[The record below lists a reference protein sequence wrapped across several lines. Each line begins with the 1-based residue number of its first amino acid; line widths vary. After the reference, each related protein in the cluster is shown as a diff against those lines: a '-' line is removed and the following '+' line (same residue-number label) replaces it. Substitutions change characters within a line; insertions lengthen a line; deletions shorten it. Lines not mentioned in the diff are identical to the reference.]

1 MGKTNNLDKRIKK
14 REQDL
19 KKQRKYNIKSKK
31 DFKKVDK
38 QLAEKFKKTNVN
50 YFPIV
55 FIELINVIFMY
66 ISWYIFQP
74 FPMLWGSFATM
85 RNILIALFTANS
97 IIGLIITYFKVRDI
111 VDYFAIFNVSKYF
124 DKEEFLYYRAKLLNL
139 PINLSLIYGI
149 RFLIFIKIGLII
161 GDQQGLYPISFLNN
175 LLAFYFFIF
184 ITVTILAYYLYEISL
199 SNQFEILKNIKI
211 GSEDSPFKMSKFSF
225 ILKSFLTLM
234 VPPALLAIL
243 LLFISYSLIQYAVKG
258 GTILSLELNYTAQN
272 IYSRLL
278 LFASLIFIIFT
289 ATYINYFRRNFK
301 FIKITLSELEQGNF
315 AFNATM
321 TAADELG
328 SIIQKINVVSIKLNS
343 LIKNS
348 MKTFNDISMTAQQNF
363 SFAQKIDINTE
374 NQKNSINN
382 LAKTVIE
389 LKDSTK
395 SIQDKSNK
403 SFKIISGSIKTLQRE
418 INTFENSL
426 ASFSQISEISK
437 KMTDSLKLI
446 VDIASH
452 TKLLALNASI
462 EASRVGE
469 SGKGF
474 GVVASEIRKMAES
487 SSVISDQVSELIDSI
502 NSKINVSIENSK
514 NIKNSI
520 LSILDQSKIIEDE
533 TNSILNLANT
543 QTTNTESIDII
554 TSEYVALT
562 NEGKNVSSDLERN
575 ANILISFISHL
586 EQQMH
591 EFSIFEDE
599 SNVIYDSEIEAIKQ
613 KINEQKKG
621 KKKNKIKLL
630 LTSDTSSQKA
640 IENKGEDDS
649 IPLILDSEEK
659 K

>member
-1 MGKTNNLDKRIKK
+1 
-14 REQDL
+14 
-19 KKQRKYNIKSKK
+19 
-31 DFKKVDK
+31 
-38 QLAEKFKKTNVN
+38 
-50 YFPIV
+50 
-55 FIELINVIFMY
+55 
-66 ISWYIFQP
+66 
-74 FPMLWGSFATM
+74 
-85 RNILIALFTANS
+85 
-97 IIGLIITYFKVRDI
+97 
-111 VDYFAIFNVSKYF
+111 
-124 DKEEFLYYRAKLLNL
+124 
-139 PINLSLIYGI
+139 
-149 RFLIFIKIGLII
+149 
-161 GDQQGLYPISFLNN
+161 
-175 LLAFYFFIF
+175 
-184 ITVTILAYYLYEISL
+184 
-199 SNQFEILKNIKI
+199 
-211 GSEDSPFKMSKFSF
+211 
-225 ILKSFLTLM
+225 
-234 VPPALLAIL
+234 PPALLAIL

-289 ATYINYFRRNFK
+289 ATYINNFRRNFK